1 LTSRRAARRT
11 AGAPSFS
18 RVAAPRARYARGA
31 STADSTMPAEAS
43 RRRGASPWV
52 RPRGSSSRARR
63 GAVFSLSAVVSP
75 RPSPISSHHA
85 PLSLPL
91 SAPRRQVDAKAP
103 TPNAVHLAT
112 YGVRAEDADRDPVVF
127 ARAADARA
135 TDENARARAEA
146 HDDASDDATRA
157 RRDPSGM
164 FPSTAAASRAFGDI
178 LTQKR
183 RGQAVASGARWRDAR
198 ASVGK
203 ER

>member
-127 ARAADARA
+127 ARAADA
-135 TDENARARAEA
+135 